1 MHTATEEP
9 LEAMFY
15 VQTMLRLY
23 SKDKQEKLVMSDES
37 EVEGCESEVG
47 VGGWESW
54 VALLVA
60 ATQQRLVKK

>member
-47 VGGWESW
+47 VGG
-54 VALLVA
+54 
-60 ATQQRLVKK
+60 